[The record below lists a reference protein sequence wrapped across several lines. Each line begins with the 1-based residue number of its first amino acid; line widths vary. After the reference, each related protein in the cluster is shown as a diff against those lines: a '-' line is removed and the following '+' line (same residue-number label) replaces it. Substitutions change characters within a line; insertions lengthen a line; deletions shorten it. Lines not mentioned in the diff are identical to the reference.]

1 MTKFLILMAEPDH
14 FRKWEEA
21 DESLQQRVFHDFTA
35 FDAAVKERGTLVA
48 GEALSHPDTART
60 VQPGADGSK
69 RAVTD
74 GPYAETVEQV
84 GGFYLIDV
92 LDLATALELAAL
104 LPREYVLEVRE
115 CLDVDF

>member
-1 MTKFLILMAEPDH
+1 MPTYLILMAEPDH
-14 FRKWEEA
+14 FRKWEAA
-21 DESLQQRVFHDFTA
+21 DDALRERVIEDFMA
-35 FDAAVKERGTLVA
+35 FDAAVKERGTVVA

-60 VQPGADGSK
+60 VQPGASAST

-74 GPYAETVEQV
+74 GPYTETVEQI

-92 LDLATALELAAL
+92 PDLEAATELAAL

-115 CLDVDF
+115 CLDVEF